1 MAQALKLS
9 RGKQIIYRHNG
20 DPSADKI
27 VNDPTGVMLRHTI
40 GETVNRNGK
49 QWKVVAFQEE
59 LDVKGPLAVPIHHVY
74 LTDAV

>member
-1 MAQALKLS
+1 MAQMLKRS
-9 RGKQIIYRHNG
+9 HGKQIVYRYNG
-20 DPSADKI
+20 DPSTDKI
-27 VNDPTGVMLRHTI
+27 VNDPTGVMLRHAI
-40 GETVNRNGK
+40 GEMVNRNGK